1 MFAAHFH
8 RLSLRAA
15 ALHAALRDNLGTVML
30 AWVAIAMLGT
40 AARLAVGP
48 VGGST
53 IELKTLTPYFLVIG
67 APLASMAL
75 ALHWFR
81 DGNPLPQPA
90 IRFARAGKWRT
101 VEAAEARAHTLYGP
115 TGLMVS
121 LLVGML
127 MNLPF
132 RAGEYFL
139 AIPAVS
145 GALPAWLATLHFMM
159 TLDVVLLSSLYVIA
173 FVAALRKVP
182 LFPRI
187 LVTVWAIDL
196 TMQLVIA
203 AMVSANP
210 LPPGVGE
217 ALLPML
223 DANVK
228 KVLISVALWTPYLL
242 LSTRVN
248 VTYRHRLPA

>member
-1 MFAAHFH
+1 MFAAYAQ
-8 RLSLRAA
+8 RLSSRAA

-40 AARLAVGP
+40 AARLAIGP
-48 VGGST
+48 VGGGAV
-53 IELKTLTPYFLVIG
+53 ELKTLAPYLLVIG

-75 ALHWFR
+75 SLHWFR
-81 DGNPLPQPA
+81 EGNRLPQPA
-90 IRFARAGKWRT
+90 MRFARVGKWRT
-101 VEAAEARAHTLYGP
+101 ARADEARAHPLYGP

-121 LLVGML
+121 LLIGML
-127 MNLPF
+127 LNLPF

-145 GALPAWLATLHFMM
+145 GALPAWLATLHLFM
-159 TLDVVLLSSLYVIA
+159 TLDVVLLSSLYVVA

-187 LVTVWAIDL
+187 LVTVWLVDL
-196 TMQLVIA
+196 TMQMVIA
-203 AMVSANP
+203 AMVTANP

-228 KVLISVALWTPYLL
+228 KVLISAALWTPYLM